1 MTILAFVPARG
12 GSKSIKNKNMTKLHG
27 KPLIKY
33 TLDILK
39 KLNKNIKP
47 FISTDSKNI
56 IKYAKKFG
64 FNNSNIRPKN
74 LSSSKSNVIDAI
86 FDAVKWLKKEK
97 NYDIKTI
104 LLLEPTNPIRNI
116 NEISKAINYFRKNKI
131 KSLASVC
138 KLKHHP
144 FESIEIKKNNW
155 KFLRKPN
162 KKIYQR
168 QQFTDNFYFIDGN
181 FYIVDIN
188 FLKKNKTIV
197 KERYTKIFK
206 IKRSYPIDIN
216 TKDDLKIVSN
226 LIK

>member
-47 FISTDSKNI
+47 FISTDSK
-56 IKYAKKFG
+56 
-64 FNNSNIRPKN
+64 NIRPKN